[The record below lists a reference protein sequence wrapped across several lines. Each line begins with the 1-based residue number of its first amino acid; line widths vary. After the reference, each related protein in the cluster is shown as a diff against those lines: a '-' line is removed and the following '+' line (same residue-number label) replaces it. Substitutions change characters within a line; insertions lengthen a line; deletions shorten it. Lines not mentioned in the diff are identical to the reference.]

1 MPTIDNRGLNC
12 PEPLV
17 RTKKAMEKYR
27 EIISIV
33 DNKIALENILKFA
46 GSSGLQARWEEKGG
60 DYYITVSGE
69 PASSQ
74 NADSKDIPACRAAST
89 KKTYLITSDEFG
101 RGSTEL
107 GQLLMKNLIYTLTQT
122 EEKPD
127 YLIFVNSGVNLCT
140 KDSPVLDDLAVLKD
154 CGTSILAC
162 GTCLDYYRLKESFS
176 EGQIT
181 NMYDIADILAVS
193 EVITL

>member
-1 MPTIDNRGLNC
+1 MQTIDNRGLNC

-17 RTKKAMEKYR
+17 RTKEAIDEYQ

-46 GSSGLQARWEEKGG
+46 GNNRLQAHWEEKGG
-60 DYYITVSGE
+60 DYFINISGE
-69 PASSQ
+69 SSSRQPADEK
-74 NADSKDIPACRAAST
+74 NIPDCPAITT
-89 KKTYLITSDEFG
+89 KQTYLITSDEFG
-101 RGSTEL
+101 KGSTEL
-107 GQLLMKNLIYTLTQT
+107 GQLLMKNLIYTLTKT
-122 EEKPD
+122 EIKPD
-127 YLIFVNSGVNLCT
+127 YLIFVNSGVNLCV

-154 CGTSILAC
+154 YGTTILAC
-162 GTCLDYYRLKESFS
+162 GTCLDYYNLKESFS

-193 EVITL
+193 DVTTL